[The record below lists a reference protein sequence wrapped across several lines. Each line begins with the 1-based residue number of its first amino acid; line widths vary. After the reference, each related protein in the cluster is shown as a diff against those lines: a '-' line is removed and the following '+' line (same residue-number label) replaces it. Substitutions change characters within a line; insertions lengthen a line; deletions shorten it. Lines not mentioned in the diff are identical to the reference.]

1 MARKFVNGRA
11 ASLQPSGIRK
21 FFDVVATMEGAISLG
36 VGEPD
41 FITPW
46 NVRDAAIRSLR
57 RGYTQ
62 YTGNRGLPE
71 LRELVSRYLK
81 ERFAVEYPA
90 DNTIITVGASEAIDL
105 ALRATCES
113 GDEVLVP
120 EPSYVSYAPIV
131 TLAGGTPVP
140 VKCTAENDF
149 ILTPG
154 LLEGA
159 ITERTKILILPYP
172 NNPTGAVMTREQ
184 LLKIIPVILKH
195 DLLVVSDEI
204 YAELTYDGVHFS
216 IASLPEMRERT
227 VYIGGF
233 SKAFA
238 MTGWRVGFVCAP
250 EEIDAAMLKI
260 HQYTILCAPQM
271 SQRAAVAALKE
282 GFADNFSTVAEM
294 REEYRRRGGFLA
306 GALNAMGLKCFMPK
320 GAFYVFAS
328 VESTGMDGEAFAE
341 KLLKERKVA
350 VVPGGAFGAAGKY
363 FVRAS
368 YAASMKQLSEAVL
381 RIESFLNP

>member
-1 MARKFVNGRA
+1 MAWASPILSRPGTCATRLYARCA
-11 ASLQPSGIRK
+11 ADIRN
-21 FFDVVATMEGAISLG
+21 I
-36 VGEPD
+36 
-41 FITPW
+41 
-46 NVRDAAIRSLR
+46 
-57 RGYTQ
+57 
-62 YTGNRGLPE
+62 
-71 LRELVSRYLK
+71 
-81 ERFAVEYPA
+81 
-90 DNTIITVGASEAIDL
+90 
-105 ALRATCES
+105 RATAVC
-113 GDEVLVP
+113 
-120 EPSYVSYAPIV
+120 PSFANSSPA
-131 TLAGGTPVP
+131 TL
-140 VKCTAENDF
+140 KDF

-184 LLKIIPVILKH
+184 LLKIVPVILKH

-271 SQRAAVAALKE
+271 SQRAAVAALRE